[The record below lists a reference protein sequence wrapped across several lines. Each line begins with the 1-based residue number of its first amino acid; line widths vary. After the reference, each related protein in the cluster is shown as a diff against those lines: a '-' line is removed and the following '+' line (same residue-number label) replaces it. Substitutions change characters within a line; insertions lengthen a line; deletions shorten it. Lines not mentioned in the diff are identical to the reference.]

1 LFGSTPG
8 VIQTSVGYAGGKKKH
23 PTYQNLGDH
32 TEVVQI
38 QYDPCRITFKQ
49 LLSLFWKNHNP
60 SIFYQKQYWSIIF
73 YITEEQK
80 LVAQDFLQLYEKES
94 LATVY
99 TQIIPLEEYYHAE
112 SYHQKYTLQTH
123 PWLIVAVNV
132 RSAKELIQSQ
142 VCTKFNGF
150 LSSYGTHDELLELAR
165 NFGLNDRMV
174 EYISREM
181 MKTTMID

>member
-1 LFGSTPG
+1 MFGSTPG
-8 VIQTSVGYAGGKKKH
+8 VIRTSVGYAGGKTKH

-32 TEVVQI
+32 TEVIQI
-38 QYDPCRITFKQ
+38 QYDPSKITFKQ
-49 LLSLFWKNHNP
+49 LMSIFWKNHNS
-60 SIFYQKQYWSIIF
+60 SIFYQKQYWSIVL
-73 YITEEQK
+73 YINEEQK
-80 LVAQDFLQLYEKES
+80 SAAQDLLQLYKKES

-142 VCTKFNGF
+142 VCTKLNGF
-150 LSSYGTHDELLELAR
+150 LSSYGTHDELLESAKH
-165 NFGLNDRMV
+165 FGLNEKMV

-181 MKTTMID
+181 MKTTMTD

>member
-1 LFGSTPG
+1 M
-8 VIQTSVGYAGGKKKH
+8 KH

-38 QYDPCRITFKQ
+38 LYDPCRITFKQ

-142 VCTKFNGF
+142 LCTKFNGF
-150 LSSYGTHDELLELAR
+150 LSSYGTHDELLEIAR

-181 MKTTMID
+181 MKTMMID